1 MITRHNLKK
10 NLELEKQMAL
20 IAQSNLSM
28 SEPKTFKLAMK
39 IPCWLP
45 VIKEEMQALHNN
57 QTCTLVPRP
66 NNINVIGLKWIFCT
80 KFKEDG
86 LAQRQKPMLVVQG
99 YSQIEEW
106 DFKEAYILVIKPT
119 TIRVILAI
127 FWKFFGT
134 SSWKIKQLDVK
145 NAF

>member
-1 MITRHNLKK
+1 
-10 NLELEKQMAL
+10 
-20 IAQSNLSM
+20 
-28 SEPKTFKLAMK
+28 MK
-39 IPCWLP
+39 ISCRLA

-127 FWKFFGT
+127 FWN
-134 SSWKIKQLDVK
+134 IKLENK
-145 NAF
+145 AIRCEKHILTRFP